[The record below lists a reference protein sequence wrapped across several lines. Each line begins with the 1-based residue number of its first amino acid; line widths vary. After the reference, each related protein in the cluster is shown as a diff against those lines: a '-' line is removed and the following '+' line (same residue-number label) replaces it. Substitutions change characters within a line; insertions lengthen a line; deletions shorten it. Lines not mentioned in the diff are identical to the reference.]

1 MSGRMAGSGFGA
13 VHVRLK
19 SAFTKQRIHL
29 NRESYNVC
37 VLGCAFAGID
47 IILDI

>member
-1 MSGRMAGSGFGA
+1 MLHLRKNLDIWSVF
-13 VHVRLK
+13 K

-37 VLGCAFAGID
+37 VLGCGFAGID